1 MPRIRLSARA
11 RRRGIVAVL
20 IALVIT
26 ALLGVAAIALD
37 GGLIQENRRKVQ
49 AAADTAALAA
59 GGQMF
64 ANFPAIIASNYATA
78 DPGGAAAAAAQAA
91 ATANGY
97 PNNGSTSK
105 VTIHIPPQSGPF
117 TGQIGY
123 AEIIITYNQPRY
135 FSAIWGSTRIPI
147 TARAVAR
154 GRWVGSGDGI
164 IVLDPVAQDALNAG
178 GNGTLTVTGGAK
190 VIVDSNNPASAAR
203 ATGGGNFTASEFD
216 ITGGANGIFNGT
228 VVTGTP
234 PIPDPL
240 AYLPPPPQPPPGT
253 MTKQNIPGGGTAY
266 TLTPGSYNNLPN
278 FTNGDTVTFE
288 QASAGNNGIYYISGG
303 FVSNGANLV
312 MDPST
317 SGGLMFYNAPTGNSS
332 SQSIGIQGN
341 ANGTINLS
349 ALTSGPYAGI
359 LMWQAREAPQTI
371 SITGNGNFTM
381 TGTFYAANAQLSVN
395 GNGTAVIGSQYISR
409 TVTFGGGGTTTINYT
424 DKGTARIRDIRL
436 VE

>member
-20 IALVIT
+20 LALVIT
-26 ALLGVAAIALD
+26 GLLGVAAIALD
-37 GGLIQENRRKVQ
+37 GGLVQDNRRQVQ

-64 ANFPAIIASNYATA
+64 ANYPAIVNSNYTTA

-97 PNNGSTSK
+97 PNNGSTSTVK
-105 VTIHIPPQSGPF
+105 IYIPPQSGPF
-117 TGQIGY
+117 SGQIGY
-123 AEIIITYNQPRY
+123 AEIIITYYQPRY
-135 FSAIWGSTRIPI
+135 FSAIWGSVKIPI

-154 GRWVGSGDGI
+154 GRWAGSGDGI
-164 IVLDPVAQDALNAG
+164 IVLDPVAQDAFNAG
-178 GNGTLTVTGGAK
+178 GTGALNVTGGAK
-190 VIVDSNNPASAAR
+190 VIVDSNNASAAR
-203 ATGGGNFTASEFD
+203 DTGGGSATASQFN
-216 ITGGANGIFNGT
+216 ITGGANGAFNGT

-240 AYLPPPPQPPPGT
+240 AYLPPPPEPPPGT
-253 MTKQNIPGGGTAY
+253 MTKKNIPGGGTAY
-266 TLTPGSYNNLPN
+266 TLTPGTYTNLPN

-312 MDPST
+312 MDPTT
-317 SGGLMFYNAPTGNSS
+317 SGGMMIYNAPSGS
-332 SQSIGIQGN
+332 SQSGGISIAGS
-341 ANGTINLS
+341 ANGTVNLS
-349 ALTSGPYAGI
+349 ALTDGPYAGI
-359 LMWQAREAPQTI
+359 LLWQNRTSSQTI
-371 SITGNGNFTM
+371 SITGNGNFSM
-381 TGTFYAANAQLSVN
+381 TGTFYAANAQMSVT
-395 GNGTAVIGSQYISR
+395 GNGAAAIGSQYISR
-409 TVTFGGGGTTTINYT
+409 TVTFGGGGTTTINYS
-424 DKGTARIRDIRL
+424 DKGTARVRDIRL